1 MKKKTPTTVRQK
13 LADAN
18 YLIESQQTDVA
29 MLLARQK
36 EDAQRI
42 ADLQALL
49 CEENESVIKLM
60 QENFALTTIAKEL
73 DVFYRGEIEKLKS
86 APKSNREHLPDTR
99 DSINHKFDIGGVE
112 GYIIVGLYP
121 DRRPG
126 ELFVNIQKEGSTV
139 GGLMDSIGIL
149 TSIALQY
156 GVPLENLVKKFEH
169 QRFEPSGLTTNP
181 EIRMASSIVD
191 YVFRFLKY
199 LFPDGKLDSQ
209 RALKRT
215 VE

>member
-1 MKKKTPTTVRQK
+1 MKNKKTPTTELRNK
-13 LADAN
+13 LIDAKA
-18 YLIESQQTDVA
+18 LIESQQTDVA
-29 MLLARQK
+29 MLLGRQK
-36 EDAQRI
+36 EDEQRI

-60 QENFALTTIAKEL
+60 QENFALTTIAKEMQ
-73 DVFYRGEIEKLKS
+73 VFYMAKMEKLK
-86 APKSNREHLPDTR
+86 AVPKSNREHLPNTR

-112 GYIIVGLYP
+112 GYIIIGLYP

-209 RALKRT
+209 RVLKP
-215 VE
+215 

>member
-1 MKKKTPTTVRQK
+1 MKNKKTPTTELRQK

-29 MLLARQK
+29 MLLGRQK
-36 EDAQRI
+36 EHEQTI
-42 ADLQALL
+42 ADLQAALQT
-49 CEENESVIKLM
+49 ENESVIKLM
-60 QENFALTTIAKEL
+60 QENFALTTIAKEMQ
-73 DVFYRGEIEKLKS
+73 VFYKAEMEKLK
-86 APKSNREHLPDTR
+86 AVPKSNREHLPNTR
-99 DSINHKFDIGGVE
+99 DSINHKLDIGGVE
-112 GYIIVGLYP
+112 GYIIIGLYP

-209 RALKRT
+209 RVLKP
-215 VE
+215 